1 MGNQEHTAI
10 NQSSQET
17 VTTLPN
23 EPAAEI
29 KAPVLEAAA
38 PPIVEKITPLDTV
51 PRQRSET
58 ALWIL
63 VFIAIIAALY
73 LARAFLVP
81 LLFGILVSYT
91 LRPVV
96 DWLERYR
103 IPRALGAAFVL
114 GALISGVSWITF
126 SLSTDAA
133 TMAGQLPETARKLRQ
148 NLSILSEG
156 NWTTWH
162 HVQKAADELRQV
174 GADAGL
180 ESAAAHA
187 GVATELGTRVWLQ
200 DFMLAQS
207 TPLIAFTAQAPVVLL
222 LTYFLLAAGSH
233 FRRKLVRFV
242 GPTLSQKK
250 DAVRILEE
258 VEEQIQRYL
267 LVMLISNALIA
278 VMTWLAFE
286 MLGLEHP
293 AVWGVAAGVL
303 HFIPYLGT
311 VGVALAC
318 GIAGLL
324 QFGSLAQAFL
334 LAGVFLLI
342 SGAVGMGF
350 TTWLQGRFA
359 RVNPAVLF
367 IVLLFFGWLWG
378 VAGLL
383 LGAPLLAIVKVICDR
398 VESLQPVGELLGR

>member
-1 MGNQEHTAI
+1 MTI
-10 NQSSQET
+10 NQSGQET
-17 VTTLPN
+17 VITPPE
-23 EPAAEI
+23 EPVAESS
-29 KAPVLEAAA
+29 APAFEAAV
-38 PPIVEKITPLDTV
+38 PPIEKIKPLDTV
-51 PRQRSET
+51 PHGRSEA

-63 VFIAIIAALY
+63 AFIAVIGALY
-73 LARAFLVP
+73 LARAFIVP

-103 IPRALGAAFVL
+103 MPRALGAALVL

-126 SLSTDAA
+126 SLSPDAA
-133 TMAGQLPETARKLRQ
+133 TMVGKLPESARKLRQ
-148 NLSILSEG
+148 NLSSLSEG
-156 NWTTWH
+156 NWTAWH
-162 HVQKAADELRQV
+162 HVQQAADELRQV

-180 ESAAAHA
+180 ESAATPA
-187 GVATELGTRVWLQ
+187 GVATELGNSAWLQ

-233 FRRKLVRFV
+233 FRRKLVQFV

-258 VEEQIQRYL
+258 VEDQIQRYL
-267 LVMLISNALIA
+267 FVMLMSNALIA

-293 AVWGVAAGVL
+293 AVWGVAAGIL

-324 QFGSLAQAFL
+324 QFESLAQAFL
-334 LAGVFLLI
+334 LAGSFLLI
-342 SGAVGMGF
+342 AGVVGMGF

-367 IVLLFFGWLWG
+367 IVLLFFAWLWG

-398 VESLQPVGELLGR
+398 VESFQPVGELLGR

>member
-1 MGNQEHTAI
+1 VN
-10 NQSSQET
+10 SLS
-17 VTTLPN
+17 N
-23 EPAAEI
+23 EPASEL
-29 KAPVLEAAA
+29 KAPVFEAPA
-38 PPIVEKITPLDTV
+38 PTVVEKTAPLDTG
-51 PRQRSET
+51 PRESSAT
-58 ALWIL
+58 AVWIL
-63 VFIAIIAALY
+63 AFIAVIAALY
-73 LARAFLVP
+73 LARAFIVP

-103 IPRALGAAFVL
+103 IPRALGSAVVL
-114 GALISGVSWITF
+114 GALIGGISSVTF

-133 TMAGQLPETARKLRQ
+133 TMAGELPETARKLRQ

-156 NWTTWH
+156 NWTTWRH
-162 HVQKAADELRQV
+162 FQQAADELRQV
-174 GADAGL
+174 GGGAGAGSTAARTAP
-180 ESAAAHA
+180 ES
-187 GVATELGTRVWLQ
+187 GNSTWLQ

-207 TPLIAFTAQAPVVLL
+207 ALLLAFAAQAPVVLL

-233 FRRKLVRFV
+233 FRRKLVQFV

-258 VEEQIQRYL
+258 VEDQIQRYL

-278 VMTWLAFE
+278 VLTWLAFE
-286 MLGLEHP
+286 MLGLEHA
-293 AVWGVAAGVL
+293 AVWGVTAGVL

-318 GIAGLL
+318 AIAGFL
-324 QFGSLAQAFL
+324 QFGSLAHAFL
-334 LAGVFLLI
+334 LTGAFLLI

-359 RVNPAVLF
+359 RVNPALLF
-367 IVLLFFGWLWG
+367 IVLLFFAWLWG

>member
-1 MGNQEHTAI
+1 M
-10 NQSSQET
+10 
-17 VTTLPN
+17 TTPPD
-23 EPAAEI
+23 EPSTELS
-29 KAPVLEAAA
+29 APVLETAM
-38 PPIVEKITPLDTV
+38 PPLVEKIMPLDTV

-63 VFIAIIAALY
+63 AFIAIIAALY
-73 LARAFLVP
+73 LARAFIVP

-103 IPRALGAAFVL
+103 IPRALAAAVVL
-114 GALISGVSWITF
+114 GTLIGGVSWITF
-126 SLSTDAA
+126 SLSADAA
-133 TMAGQLPETARKLRQ
+133 TIADQLPETARKLRQ
-148 NLSILSEG
+148 NLSNLGGG
-156 NWTTWH
+156 NWTTLRN
-162 HVQKAADELRQV
+162 VRQAADELRQAV
-174 GADAGL
+174 ADTDMA
-180 ESAAAHA
+180 SATAPASTA
-187 GVATELGTRVWLQ
+187 PGVENSTWLQ
-200 DFMLAQS
+200 DFMLEQS
-207 TPLIAFTAQAPVVLL
+207 TPLIAFSAQAPVVLL
-222 LTYFLLAAGSH
+222 LTYFLLIAGSH
-233 FRRKLVRFV
+233 FRRKLVQFV

-250 DAVRILEE
+250 DAVRILGE
-258 VEEQIQRYL
+258 VEDQIQRYL

-278 VMTWLAFE
+278 LLTWLAFE

-293 AVWGVAAGVL
+293 AIWGVAAGVL

-324 QFGSLAQAFL
+324 QFGSLAEAFL

-342 SGAVGMGF
+342 SGVVGMGF

-367 IVLLFFGWLWG
+367 IALLFFGWLWG

-398 VESLQPVGELLGR
+398 VESLQAIGELLGR

>member
-1 MGNQEHTAI
+1 MN
-10 NQSSQET
+10 SVPS
-17 VTTLPN
+17 
-23 EPAAEI
+23 EPANELKTPA
-29 KAPVLEAAA
+29 LEAAS
-38 PPIVEKITPLDTV
+38 PLVVEKTTRNTAPENKND
-51 PRQRSET
+51 T

-63 VFIAIIAALY
+63 AFIAVIASLY
-73 LARAFLVP
+73 LARAFVVP

-103 IPRALGAAFVL
+103 VPRALGATCVL
-114 GALISGVSWITF
+114 GALIGGLSWITF

-133 TMAGQLPETARKLRQ
+133 AMVGQLPETARKVRE

-156 NWTTWH
+156 NWPAWH
-162 HVQKAADELRQV
+162 HVQQAADELRRV
-174 GADAGL
+174 GVDTEL
-180 ESAAAHA
+180 EAAATA
-187 GVATELGTRVWLQ
+187 VVAKESGSSAWLR
-200 DFMLAQS
+200 DLVLAQS
-207 TPLIAFTAQAPVVLL
+207 ALLVGFIAQAPIVLL

-233 FRRKLVRFV
+233 FRRKLVQFV

-250 DAVRILEE
+250 EAVRILEG
-258 VEEQIQRYL
+258 VEGQIQRYL

-278 VMTWLAFE
+278 VATWLAFE
-286 MLGLEHP
+286 MLGLEHA

-311 VGVALAC
+311 VGVAIAC

-334 LAGVFLLI
+334 LVGVFLLI
-342 SGAVGMGF
+342 SGVVGMVF

-367 IVLLFFGWLWG
+367 IVLLFFAWLWG
-378 VAGLL
+378 AAGLL
-383 LGAPLLAIVKVICDR
+383 LGAPLLAIAKVICDR
-398 VESLQPVGELLGR
+398 VESLQPIGELVGR

>member
-1 MGNQEHTAI
+1 MNSPSDESPI
-10 NQSSQET
+10 E
-17 VTTLPN
+17 L
-23 EPAAEI
+23 
-29 KAPVLEAAA
+29 KAPALEVAA
-38 PPIVEKITPLDTV
+38 PIVTEKISLLDTE
-51 PRQRSET
+51 PRERNST

-63 VFIAIIAALY
+63 AFIAVIAALY

-91 LRPVV
+91 LSPVV
-96 DWLERYR
+96 DWFERYR
-103 IPRALGAAFVL
+103 IPRALGAICVL
-114 GALISGVSWITF
+114 GVLVGGTSWMTL
-126 SLSTDAA
+126 SLSADAA
-133 TMAGQLPETARKLRQ
+133 IMAEQLPETVRKLRQ
-148 NLSILSEG
+148 SLDILRDG
-156 NWTTWH
+156 NWSTLR
-162 HVQKAADELRQV
+162 HVQQAVDELQRV
-174 GADAGL
+174 AVDAGL
-180 ESAAAHA
+180 ESAAGRAVIVKESENS
-187 GVATELGTRVWLQ
+187 GWLR
-200 DFMLAQS
+200 DLMLTQS
-207 TPLIAFTAQAPVVLL
+207 ALLVTFTAQAPVVLL

-258 VEEQIQRYL
+258 VDSQIQRYL

-286 MLGLEHP
+286 MLGLKHP

-318 GIAGLL
+318 GVAGML
-324 QFGSLAQAFL
+324 QFGSLGQAFL
-334 LAGVFLLI
+334 LIAVFLLI
-342 SGAVGMGF
+342 SGVVGMVF

-367 IVLLFFGWLWG
+367 IALLFFAWLWG
-378 VAGLL
+378 IAGLL

-398 VESLQPVGELLGR
+398 VESLKPVGELLGQ

>member
-1 MGNQEHTAI
+1 VN
-10 NQSSQET
+10 S
-17 VTTLPN
+17 PRN
-23 EPAAEI
+23 EPAAELE
-29 KAPVLEAAA
+29 PRVLETIVPAV
-38 PPIVEKITPLDTV
+38 VEKTTPLDTA
-51 PRQRSET
+51 PKERSAT

-63 VFIAIIAALY
+63 AFIAIIAALY
-73 LARAFLVP
+73 LARAFIVP

-103 IPRALGAAFVL
+103 IPRALGSAVVL
-114 GALISGVSWITF
+114 GALIGGISWVTF
-126 SLSTDAA
+126 SLSPDAA

-148 NLSILSEG
+148 NLSILSQG

-162 HVQKAADELRQV
+162 HFQQAADELRQV
-174 GADAGL
+174 GVDASEEPSPARVSL
-180 ESAAAHA
+180 AP
-187 GVATELGTRVWLQ
+187 ELGISAWLQ

-207 TPLIAFTAQAPVVLL
+207 ALLVTFTAQAPVVLL
-222 LTYFLLAAGSH
+222 LTYFLLTAGSH

-258 VEEQIQRYL
+258 VDDQIQRYL

-278 VMTWLAFE
+278 VMTWMAFE

-293 AVWGVAAGVL
+293 ALWGVAAGVL

-318 GIAGLL
+318 VIAGLL
-324 QFGSLAQAFL
+324 QFGSLGQAFL

-383 LGAPLLAIVKVICDR
+383 LGAPLLAIMKVICDR

>member
-1 MGNQEHTAI
+1 M
-10 NQSSQET
+10 
-17 VTTLPN
+17 
-23 EPAAEI
+23 
-29 KAPVLEAAA
+29 
-38 PPIVEKITPLDTV
+38 

-63 VFIAIIAALY
+63 AFIAIIAALY
-73 LARAFLVP
+73 LARAFIVP

-103 IPRALGAAFVL
+103 IPRALAAAVVL
-114 GALISGVSWITF
+114 GTLIGGVSWITF
-126 SLSTDAA
+126 SLSADAA
-133 TMAGQLPETARKLRQ
+133 TIADQLPETARKLRQ
-148 NLSILSEG
+148 NLSNLGGG
-156 NWTTWH
+156 NWTTLRN
-162 HVQKAADELRQV
+162 VRQAADELRQAV
-174 GADAGL
+174 ADTDMA
-180 ESAAAHA
+180 SATAPASTA
-187 GVATELGTRVWLQ
+187 PGVENSTWLQ
-200 DFMLAQS
+200 DFMLEQS
-207 TPLIAFTAQAPVVLL
+207 TPLIAFSAQAPVVLL
-222 LTYFLLAAGSH
+222 LTYFLLIAGSH
-233 FRRKLVRFV
+233 FRRKLVQFV

-250 DAVRILEE
+250 DAVRILGE
-258 VEEQIQRYL
+258 VEDQIQRYL

-278 VMTWLAFE
+278 LLTWLAFE

-293 AVWGVAAGVL
+293 AIWGVAAGVL

-324 QFGSLAQAFL
+324 QFGSLAEAFL

-342 SGAVGMGF
+342 SGVVGMGF

-367 IVLLFFGWLWG
+367 IALLFFGWLWG

-398 VESLQPVGELLGR
+398 VESLQAIGELLGR

>member
-1 MGNQEHTAI
+1 
-10 NQSSQET
+10 
-17 VTTLPN
+17 V
-23 EPAAEI
+23 
-29 KAPVLEAAA
+29 
-38 PPIVEKITPLDTV
+38 
-51 PRQRSET
+51 
-58 ALWIL
+58 
-63 VFIAIIAALY
+63 
-73 LARAFLVP
+73 
-81 LLFGILVSYT
+81 
-91 LRPVV
+91 
-96 DWLERYR
+96 
-103 IPRALGAAFVL
+103 
-114 GALISGVSWITF
+114 TF

-133 TMAGQLPETARKLRQ
+133 TMAGELPETARKLRQ

-156 NWTTWH
+156 NWTTWRH
-162 HVQKAADELRQV
+162 FQQAADELRQV
-174 GADAGL
+174 GGGAGAGSTAARTAP
-180 ESAAAHA
+180 ES
-187 GVATELGTRVWLQ
+187 GNSTWLQ

-207 TPLIAFTAQAPVVLL
+207 ALLLAFAAQAPVVLL

-233 FRRKLVRFV
+233 FRRKLVQFV

-258 VEEQIQRYL
+258 VEDQIQRYL

-278 VMTWLAFE
+278 VLTWLAFE
-286 MLGLEHP
+286 MLGLEHA
-293 AVWGVAAGVL
+293 AVWGVTAGVL

-318 GIAGLL
+318 AIAGFL
-324 QFGSLAQAFL
+324 QFGSLAHAFL
-334 LAGVFLLI
+334 LTGAFLLI

-359 RVNPAVLF
+359 RVNPALLF
-367 IVLLFFGWLWG
+367 IVLLFFAWLWG

>member
-1 MGNQEHTAI
+1 
-10 NQSSQET
+10 
-17 VTTLPN
+17 
-23 EPAAEI
+23 
-29 KAPVLEAAA
+29 
-38 PPIVEKITPLDTV
+38 
-51 PRQRSET
+51 
-58 ALWIL
+58 
-63 VFIAIIAALY
+63 
-73 LARAFLVP
+73 
-81 LLFGILVSYT
+81 
-91 LRPVV
+91 VV

-103 IPRALGAAFVL
+103 VPRALGAALVL
-114 GALISGVSWITF
+114 GALISGVAWITF
-126 SLSTDAA
+126 SLSADAA
-133 TMAGQLPETARKLRQ
+133 TMAGKLPESARKLRQ

-156 NWTTWH
+156 NWTAWH
-162 HVQKAADELRQV
+162 HVKQAADELRQV
-174 GADAGL
+174 GADADL
-180 ESAAAHA
+180 ESAATRA
-187 GVATELGTRVWLQ
+187 GVATELGNSAWLQ

-233 FRRKLVRFV
+233 FRRKLVQFV

-258 VEEQIQRYL
+258 VEDQIQRYL
-267 LVMLISNALIA
+267 FVMLMSNAVIA
-278 VMTWLAFE
+278 IMTWLAFE

-324 QFGSLAQAFL
+324 QFESLAQAFV
-334 LAGVFLLI
+334 LAGSFLLI
-342 SGAVGMGF
+342 AGVVGMGF
-350 TTWLQGRFA
+350 ATWLQGRFA

-367 IVLLFFGWLWG
+367 IVLLFFAWLWG